1 MAFLENRNVTKY
13 FGNLAAISDLSF
25 EVEKGEVFGIAG
37 PNGAG
42 KTTLFNVIAGVYP
55 CNGKIIFNGVQINGM
70 RPHRICK
77 MGIARTFQ
85 LPMVFSSFT
94 VHQNIETGAHFGYAG
109 DEDRS
114 GLVDEIIEFVGLQG
128 KANVEAQHLRLFDKK
143 LTMLGTVLATKPKL
157 LLLDEPASGLNPT
170 EVMDS
175 IKLFK
180 KINEKYSVTI
190 IVIEHLMRVLMG
202 ISHRLMI
209 LNNGE
214 LIAIGPP
221 SQVANNEKVI
231 EVYLG
236 KEYVKGR

>member
-1 MAFLENRNVTKY
+1 MAFLENKNVTKY
-13 FGNLAAISDLSF
+13 FGSLAAISDLSF

-55 CNGKIIFNGVQINGM
+55 CNGKIIFNGTQINGM
-70 RPHRICK
+70 RPHRICQ

-94 VHQNIETGAHFGYAG
+94 VYQNIETGAHFGYAG
-109 DEDRS
+109 DEDQS
-114 GLVDEIIEFVGLQG
+114 SLVEEIMEFVGLQD

-180 KINEKYSVTI
+180 KINEKYSITI

-202 ISHRLMI
+202 ISHKLMI

-214 LIAIGPP
+214 MIAIGPP